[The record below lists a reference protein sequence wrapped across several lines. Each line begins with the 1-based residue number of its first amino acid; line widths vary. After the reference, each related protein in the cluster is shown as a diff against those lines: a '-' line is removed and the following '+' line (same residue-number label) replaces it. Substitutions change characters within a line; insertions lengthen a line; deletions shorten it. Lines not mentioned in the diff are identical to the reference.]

1 MNDAS
6 QILRPD
12 EITAASL
19 EGWHHGDDALQI
31 TFATGTFS
39 TGLALVNQIGDA
51 AEAANHHPD
60 LTLTFPTVSV
70 TLTSHDVGGVTSRDV
85 KMARRVSE
93 LAATA
98 GVEPASGS

>member
-6 QILRPD
+6 QILSPH

-19 EGWHHGDDALQI
+19 EGWRHGDDALQI
-31 TFATGTFS
+31 TFDTGTFA
-39 TGLALVNQIGDA
+39 TGLALVNQIGEA

-60 LTLTFPTVSV
+60 LTLTFPTLSV
-70 TLTSHDVGGVTSRDV
+70 TLTSHDVGGVTRRDV
-85 KMARRVSE
+85 KMARRVND

-98 GVEPASGS
+98 GVKPATGS

>member
-19 EGWHHGDDALQI
+19 DGWAHDDDALQI
-31 TFATGTFS
+31 TFETGTFA

-51 AEAANHHPD
+51 AEAADHHPD
-60 LTLTFPTVSV
+60 LALTFPTVSV
-70 TLTSHDVGGVTSRDV
+70 TLTSHDVGGVTRRDV
-85 KMARRVSE
+85 TMARRISE

-98 GVEPASGS
+98 GVTPASGG